1 MKSKFPE
8 INNEDRF
15 MYRQPSTVDY
25 NVAMFQ
31 IEGERTKYFK
41 FTSKRRVIIFE
52 SYFALLYPGRMVKRP
67 PSQPPTTSSQFLR
80 ENSAPPVQRP
90 SALHVNSETSLH
102 NSSALSAH
110 PSVPL
115 ANPSGQLPIQHIL
128 RPPQFLPYRQPIEAS
143 AKLNSVVAPTPLSIP
158 TNLQWQPVRPLGM
171 INPQYQPN
179 LRLPHNYST
188 QVHGPLLQ
196 QRNATAHYML
206 GANPYQRQLE
216 AQLQSKEEE
225 LKGSRD
231 LIDVL
236 KKEQESLR
244 GKSEE
249 NEDLLQKNEEL
260 QKLVQE
266 TKQTVADHK
275 KQIDELSKS
284 KEAYKSKNTVLTN
297 RKAAR
302 QKKQDD
308 TLVKLKEFEETVA
321 SHKNTIELLENN
333 NSTIQADHLVK
344 VKNLESNL
352 AAANQRI
359 AELNY
364 KLNEAAKIVS
374 NLSLEKETLS
384 NQVETLETDIR
395 SRASEKEDLIFK
407 YENDVHK
414 VMEQLKLKK
423 EKINEFTARAA
434 KMEQEFDDSQ
444 LEFQSEIKR
453 LNEQVNS
460 ESQRA
465 LRGEQVQQE
474 QLATLQA
481 LNKQIEDQAKQLK
494 EQHLHEKNELQNEL
508 QQKNQTISDE
518 HNRNDDLS
526 ECNLKL
532 RQENTELRELLH
544 QKRDDVPLDK
554 FESLQ
559 EDFRNQI
566 GVVKRTKKE
575 LVDHQTKLETYRK
588 FEADENKEI
597 SVLKYH
603 LKHKSKSITNLTSQ
617 NEVLVNLLKDLE
629 NKCVVLNDTYESKFK
644 GLYLLLDD
652 LRRRMDHCEQVE
664 KDRLRNL
671 QNVYKEFGIQAAEIV
686 RQRKINGELE
696 KIIRE
701 NDDELKSIHGKL
713 KSSLDEAD
721 SLKVDVQ
728 RVLKLLTTFH
738 EERHMESI
746 SRDPRMVE
754 KNVELTNL
762 QQLLMQKE
770 SEVQSV
776 GERVKS
782 LQCELENSNKESV
795 SKSQQLELL
804 QQQFDMERERTR
816 NAVTSEREYINQMQD
831 LRSQITIK
839 KEELQSKCNII
850 SAQNTLLDINT
861 CDLNAAKNSY
871 NQLKEEI
878 GRLEVDKFN
887 LGEQLARLLVE
898 NTNE

>member
-1 MKSKFPE
+1 MAQRFP
-8 INNEDRF
+8 
-15 MYRQPSTVDY
+15 YY
-25 NVAMFQ
+25 
-31 IEGERTKYFK
+31 
-41 FTSKRRVIIFE
+41 
-52 SYFALLYPGRMVKRP
+52 RP

-102 NSSALSAH
+102 NSSALPANA
-110 PSVPL
+110 PVPL
-115 ANPSGQLPIQHIL
+115 ANPSGLLPIQHIL

-143 AKLNSVVAPTPLSIP
+143 TNLNSINAPTPLSIP
-158 TNLQWQPVRPLGM
+158 TNLQWQPLK
-171 INPQYQPN
+171 
-179 LRLPHNYST
+179 
-188 QVHGPLLQ
+188 
-196 QRNATAHYML
+196 
-206 GANPYQRQLE
+206 
-216 AQLQSKEEE
+216 SKEVE

-231 LIDVL
+231 LIDVF
-236 KKEQESLR
+236 KKQLESLR

-249 NEDLLQKNEEL
+249 NEDPLQKNEEL
-260 QKLVQE
+260 QKLVQA
-266 TKQTVADHK
+266 TKQTIAEHQ

-302 QKKQDD
+302 KKKQDD
-308 TLVKLKEFEETVA
+308 TLVKLKEFEEAVA

-333 NSTIQADHLVK
+333 TSTIQADYLVK

-374 NLSLEKETLS
+374 DLSLGKETLS
-384 NQVETLETDIR
+384 NQVETLEADIR
-395 SRASEKEDLIFK
+395 SRASEKEDLIFE
-407 YENDVHK
+407 YEDDVHK
-414 VMEQLKLKK
+414 VMQQLKLK
-423 EKINEFTARAA
+423 EVEINEFTRRAA
-434 KMEQEFDDSQ
+434 QMEQEFDDSQ
-444 LEFQSEIKR
+444 LEFQSAIKR

-465 LRGEQVQQE
+465 LRAEQVQQE

-481 LNKQIEDQAKQLK
+481 LNKQIEDQAEQLK
-494 EQHLHEKNELQNEL
+494 QQHLHEKNELQNEM
-508 QQKNQTISDE
+508 QQKDQTISDE
-518 HNRNDDLS
+518 QNRNDDLS

-532 RQENTELRELLH
+532 RRENTELRDLLDH
-544 QKRDDVPLDK
+544 KRDDVPVYK

-588 FEADENKEI
+588 FEADANNKI
-597 SVLKYH
+597 SLLKYR
-603 LKHKSKSITNLTSQ
+603 LKHKSNSITQLTSQ

-629 NKCVVLNDTYESKFK
+629 KKCVVLNDTYESKFK
-644 GLYLLLDD
+644 GLHLQLDD

-671 QNVYKEFGIQAAEIV
+671 QDVYKEFGIQAAEIV
-686 RQRKINGELE
+686 RQSKINGELE
-696 KIIRE
+696 TIIRE
-701 NDDELKSIHGKL
+701 NDDELKSTHGKL
-713 KSSLDEAD
+713 KSSLDETD

-728 RVLKLLTTFH
+728 RVLKLLATFH
-738 EERHMESI
+738 EERHMESNAT
-746 SRDPRMVE
+746 DQRMAE
-754 KNVELTNL
+754 KNMELTNL

-782 LQCELENSNKESV
+782 LQCELENSNKEFV

-804 QQQFDMERERTR
+804 QQQFDAERERTR
-816 NAVTSEREYINQMQD
+816 NAVISEREYINQIQD

-839 KEELQSKCNII
+839 KEEIQSKCNII
-850 SAQNTLLDINT
+850 SAQRTLLDINAG
-861 CDLNAAKNSY
+861 DLNAAKNSY
-871 NQLKEEI
+871 NQLKEEV
-878 GRLEVDKFN
+878 GRLELDKFN
-887 LGEQLARLLVE
+887 LGEQLACLLVE
-898 NTNE
+898 NPNE